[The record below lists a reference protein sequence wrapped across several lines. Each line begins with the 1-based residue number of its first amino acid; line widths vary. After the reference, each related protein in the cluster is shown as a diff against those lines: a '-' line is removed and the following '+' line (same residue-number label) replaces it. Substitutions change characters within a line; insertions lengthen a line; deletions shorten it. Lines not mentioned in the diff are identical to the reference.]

1 MFINVL
7 CEYIHVLY
15 PSICYILHI
24 LYLRFAT
31 KLHILSEF
39 SNTLV
44 PDLKS
49 RHLKKFLVCTVA
61 DLYTAVGDNPKKE
74 SYVLWNLRGQYRIA
88 KWVDVWVR
96 GDNLLAQKYEIND
109 GYPMPRATVM
119 AGFNF
124 HF

>member
-1 MFINVL
+1 MLQSYTFSQNL
-7 CEYIHVLY
+7 ATLY
-15 PSICYILHI
+15 WALHI
-24 LYLRFAT
+24 LAAT
-31 KLHILSEF
+31 G
-39 SNTLV
+39 V
-44 PDLKS
+44 QY
-49 RHLKKFLVCTVA
+49 VA

-74 SYVLWNLRGQYRIA
+74 SYVQWNLRGQYRIA

-124 HF
+124 NF

>member
-1 MFINVL
+1 MLQSYTFSQNL
-7 CEYIHVLY
+7 ATLY
-15 PSICYILHI
+15 WALHI
-24 LYLRFAT
+24 LAGVQY
-31 KLHILSEF
+31 
-39 SNTLV
+39 
-44 PDLKS
+44 
-49 RHLKKFLVCTVA
+49 VA

-109 GYPMPRATVM
+109 GYPMPSATVM